1 MGKAKEKVN
10 DRGETPSGAVDE
22 VGIREGKYPI
32 KKPAAKPKEKRVGA
46 PGNTEEQDA
55 TMLGYHKLPT
65 GGYSEDGEE

>member
-1 MGKAKEKVN
+1 MKVRDYEDPLTPKSGK
-10 DRGETPSGAVDE
+10 
-22 VGIREGKYPI
+22 
-32 KKPAAKPKEKRVGA
+32 KRVGA

>member
-1 MGKAKEKVN
+1 MFPESSGTGVKVRDYEDPLTPKSGK
-10 DRGETPSGAVDE
+10 
-22 VGIREGKYPI
+22 
-32 KKPAAKPKEKRVGA
+32 KRVGA